1 MSAVVRTKPLGLLFS
16 LKSGYTSKYMAKKT
30 TSKVS
35 VRAKSGMELV
45 PGAQF
50 ILLLVVGIALV
61 VGLLYM
67 QQPQDI
73 RNQAKE
79 LGVDQLVPLQ

>member
-1 MSAVVRTKPLGLLFS
+1 M
-16 LKSGYTSKYMAKKT
+16 
-30 TSKVS
+30 
-35 VRAKSGMELV
+35 RAKSGMELV